1 MSVKNHKKEQQPTK
15 LTPVNPGEILCR
27 ARKEKGLTAE
37 EVMLHLG
44 ITKHV
49 LNALEHDEYDS
60 LPAPMYVK
68 GYIRRYCSI
77 LGIPE
82 SELLVGFD
90 ARMVELGLGQK
101 EPSIRLEGP
110 NNKKP
115 IWLVVIPTV
124 LMVLLAIVLW
134 IFLSGPDTAMT
145 NIELMDDTALL
156 TSVTESVK
164 LKLPLIITDSEDES
178 SNTSIVEKSVVTKS
192 KPSHIEPSLAPGN
205 EILRINVVQQSWIEI
220 LDAQG
225 DILLAD
231 LKAPGYQGEVSGLA
245 PFEIILGNAPGVE
258 LSYNGERVS
267 VPSTGSDNRA
277 KFKIGDTEEG

>member
-15 LTPVNPGEILCR
+15 LTPVNPGEVLCR
-27 ARKEKGLTAE
+27 ARKEKGLAVE

-44 ITKHV
+44 ITKHI
-49 LNALEHDEYDS
+49 LNALEHDEYDC

-82 SELLVGFD
+82 NELLVGFD

-110 NNKKP
+110 KKKKP
-115 IWLVVIPTV
+115 VWLLVIAVVLIA
-124 LMVLLAIVLW
+124 LLAIVFW
-134 IFLSGPDTAMT
+134 IFLSGFDNDMT
-145 NIELMDDTALL
+145 DIELMDDTALL
-156 TSVTESVK
+156 TSVTEQVK
-164 LKLPLIITDSEDES
+164 PQLPSTVTDNS
-178 SNTSIVEKSVVTKS
+178 TIVEKLVVTN
-192 KPSHIEPSLAPGN
+192 EPPPLAPGN
-205 EILRINVVQQSWIEI
+205 QVLRINVVQQSWIEI

-231 LKAPGYQGEVSGLA
+231 LKASGYQGEVSGLV

-258 LSYNGERVS
+258 LSFNGERVS
-267 VPSTGSDNRA
+267 VPSTGSDNMA
-277 KFKIGDTEEG
+277 KFKIGGTEEG